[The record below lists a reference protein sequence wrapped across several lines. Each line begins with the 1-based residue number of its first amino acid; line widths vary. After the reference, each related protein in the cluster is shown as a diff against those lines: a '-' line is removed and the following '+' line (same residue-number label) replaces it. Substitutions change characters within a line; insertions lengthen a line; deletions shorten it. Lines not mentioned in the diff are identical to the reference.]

1 MIPKAHMAQVHLAAV
16 EVHTDIM
23 PLEGGAEPVAAFRL
37 HKPVFPLPVTAQL
50 PTVVTARKVK
60 TPTTAQTA
68 LRTDIYS
75 GGGVIKKIRLYLNV
89 LTAQVSADEQQVLT
103 LLNPE
108 YYQVHFLFFLL
119 QKKLFK
125 KVITISFMLKSN
137 RNFHNILPFIWK
149 YF

>member
-75 GGGVIKKIRLYLNV
+75 GGGVCLLY
-89 LTAQVSADEQQVLT
+89 TSDAADE
-103 LLNPE
+103 
-108 YYQVHFLFFLL
+108 
-119 QKKLFK
+119 
-125 KVITISFMLKSN
+125 
-137 RNFHNILPFIWK
+137 
-149 YF
+149 

>member
-89 LTAQVSADEQQVLT
+89 LTAQVSADEQQGRKKQPVHNSIIHFPKMLD
-103 LLNPE
+103 
-108 YYQVHFLFFLL
+108 QV
-119 QKKLFK
+119 
-125 KVITISFMLKSN
+125 
-137 RNFHNILPFIWK
+137 
-149 YF
+149 